1 MAQVPFAN
9 VHMRSNAAYTDIRI
23 TILVCYISN
32 RFLYIFTFT
41 ISEPLITTCP
51 KLIILEKSNSKY
63 PFDSSDESYLLINNT
78 ITNYNYDNITQI
90 SEYSVQYYIS
100 DCVSNLAY
108 LVLKI
113 EQECSITITNNTEIQ
128 ISVGNNRILPND
140 SRTTI
145 YFEGLV
151 LIKISGIVNNLDITI
166 TLN

>member
-1 MAQVPFAN
+1 
-9 VHMRSNAAYTDIRI
+9 MRG
-23 TILVCYISN
+23 
-32 RFLYIFTFT
+32 
-41 ISEPLITTCP
+41 
-51 KLIILEKSNSKY
+51 
-63 PFDSSDESYLLINNT
+63 INNT

-100 DCVSNLAY
+100 DCVSSQAY

-113 EQECSITITNNTEIQ
+113 EQECSITITNNSETQ
-128 ISVGNNRILPND
+128 ISVGNNRILPNE